1 MSVVEDFAR
10 CARLRMVELDWFR
23 AAGVSGAQLVG
34 YRVDPVAIGYAQ
46 FRLLYPKREPV
57 DLGFEVRR
65 ARVQFL
71 ARNRFIP
78 GWDPRAD
85 AAETVPALVIPAFE
99 DGALVDLVAWHPKT
113 GRIAS
118 LDRRAGWLAGPA
130 PEPDAPLVV
139 FADPLPW
146 LAACRAGVVVVHES
160 LARPFLLAQ
169 PAIQAADVDHGEK
182 LQAMLAKVRLPR
194 IVVPAFPHET
204 ARKAA

>member
-1 MSVVEDFAR
+1 MSVAEDFAR

-34 YRVDPVAIGYAQ
+34 YRVDPAAMGYAA
-46 FRLLYPKREPV
+46 FRLLYPTREPV

-71 ARNRFIP
+71 ARGRFIP
-78 GWDPRAD
+78 AWDPHAAAD
-85 AAETVPALVIPAFE
+85 ETVPALVIPALE
-99 DGALVDLVAWHPKT
+99 DGDLVDLVAWHPKT
-113 GRIAS
+113 GRLAS
-118 LDRRAGWLAGPA
+118 LDRRAGLLAGPA

-146 LAACRAGVVVVHES
+146 LAACRAGVVVVHEN

-169 PAIQAADVDHGEK
+169 PAIQAADVAHGEA

-194 IVVPAFPHET
+194 IVVPT
-204 ARKAA
+204 SSIDRVAA

>member
-1 MSVVEDFAR
+1 MSVAEDFAR

-34 YRVDPVAIGYAQ
+34 YRVDPIAMGYAA
-46 FRLLYPKREPV
+46 FRLLYPTWEPI

-71 ARNRFIP
+71 ARGRFIP
-78 GWDPRAD
+78 AWDPHAVAD
-85 AAETVPALVIPAFE
+85 ETVPALVIPALE
-99 DGALVDLVAWHPKT
+99 DGDLVDLVAWHPRT

-118 LDRRAGWLAGPA
+118 LDRRAGLLAGPP

-139 FADPLPW
+139 FADPLSW
-146 LAACRAGVVVVHES
+146 LAACRAGVVVVHEN
-160 LARPFLLAQ
+160 LARPYLLAQ

-194 IVVPAFPHET
+194 IVVPT
-204 ARKAA
+204 SSIDRAAA

>member
-1 MSVVEDFAR
+1 MSVAEDFAR

-23 AAGVSGAQLVG
+23 AGGVSGAQLIG
-34 YRVDPVAIGYAQ
+34 YRVDPAAMGYAQ
-46 FRLLYPKREPV
+46 FRLLYPTREPV

-71 ARNRFIP
+71 ARGRFIP
-78 GWDPRAD
+78 AWDPHAVAD
-85 AAETVPALVIPAFE
+85 ETVPALVIPALD
-99 DGALVDLVAWHPKT
+99 DGELVDLVAWHPKT
-113 GRIAS
+113 GRLAS

-146 LAACRAGVVVVHES
+146 LAACRAGVVVVHEN

-169 PAIQAADVDHGEK
+169 PAIQAADVGHGEK
-182 LQAMLAKVRLPR
+182 LQAMLTKVRLPR
-194 IVVPAFPHET
+194 IVVPT
-204 ARKAA
+204 SSIDRAAA